1 MKRRDHQ
8 SYHLINQWLQDGDDG
23 HWFPISR
30 NDTNG
35 LTTPAYFVHH
45 VIVHFIDKYI
55 FISFTNVPMIAM
67 TTQIPVIMSLTISI
81 AVYVK
86 TITHSSHSLKLE
98 FMMAASW
105 SLTGFVF
112 VIPCMTATGAA
123 GDHRLLYHFRKCCTF
138 KKQTIILFSS
148 FGFTFITPPP
158 PPYTY
163 EFPYPTWVHIQLR
176 WFNAEET
183 QLHG

>member
-1 MKRRDHQ
+1 M
-8 SYHLINQWLQDGDDG
+8 
-23 HWFPISR
+23 
-30 NDTNG
+30 
-35 LTTPAYFVHH
+35 
-45 VIVHFIDKYI
+45 
-55 FISFTNVPMIAM
+55 NVPMIAM

-98 FMMAASW
+98 FMIAASW

-112 VIPCMTATGAA
+112 VIPCMTTTGAA
-123 GDHRLLYHFRKCCTF
+123 GDHRLLYHFRKCCTS

-148 FGFTFITPPP
+148 FGFTFITPP
-158 PPYTY
+158 YTY
-163 EFPYPTWVHIQLR
+163 EFPYPTLVHIQLR

-183 QLHG
+183 QLHD

>member
-1 MKRRDHQ
+1 MNVFKLRQLRIWKCTWLCTIQ
-8 SYHLINQWLQDGDDG
+8 NRNVWFWYILMLNYISINV
-23 HWFPISR
+23 F
-30 NDTNG
+30 
-35 LTTPAYFVHH
+35 F
-45 VIVHFIDKYI
+45 IVDMYYLWH
-55 FISFTNVPMIAM
+55 TLRPL
-67 TTQIPVIMSLTISI
+67 SLTISI

-98 FMMAASW
+98 FMMTVSW

-148 FGFTFITPPP
+148 FGFTFITPP
-158 PPYTY
+158 YTY

-183 QLHG
+183 